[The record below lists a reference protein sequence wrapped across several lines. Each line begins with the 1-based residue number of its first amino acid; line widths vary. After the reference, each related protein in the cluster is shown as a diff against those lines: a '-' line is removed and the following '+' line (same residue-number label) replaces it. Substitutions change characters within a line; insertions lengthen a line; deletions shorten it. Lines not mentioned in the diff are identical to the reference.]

1 MAFKN
6 FSNKTKEF
14 IKKGLALT
22 GLSLG
27 AISIFTTSVEAETLS
42 DNSIPVNDNVSFVAE
57 TTQTEPDLN
66 EVFDTDTID
75 VTVTEDL
82 PDISDAPEEEPVI
95 TSTEEP
101 IPEPVME
108 VAEPSVD
115 VLDGSFMEP
124 EAQGDVE
131 NFVERAYSEI
141 LNRES
146 DADGKK
152 YWVSGINTG
161 KQSGAS
167 IIANFIHSQ
176 EYREMN
182 KSDADYVEDLY
193 KSCLGRTS
201 DPDGKAFWIQQLA
214 SGKTRD
220 EVMAG
225 FINSKEYS
233 QICDVYGIN
242 RGTAE
247 KNGTITYNSGVR
259 TFVENNYNGVL
270 SRHSETEGA
279 EFWSKQIIDKG
290 MTVDAFK
297 ECSICFFHSKEF
309 LEKNY
314 NNEQFVD
321 TLYHTFLRREPDADG
336 KTFWLAKMEI
346 GMTRDEV
353 IDGFVNSKEFGQF
366 IDYCKNGVTFPTHI
380 TEQQHEAY
388 VAEKLA
394 DTDRMIESAK
404 RAREKNDCSITH
416 YDDGDSLSIW

>member
-1 MAFKN
+1 MAFKK

-27 AISIFTTSVEAETLS
+27 AISISTTSVEAETLS
-42 DNSIPVNDNVSFVAE
+42 DNSIPADNNVSSVSE

-75 VTVTEDL
+75 VTITEDL
-82 PDISDAPEEEPVI
+82 PDISDIPEEKPVI
-95 TSTEEP
+95 SSTEEP
-101 IPEPVME
+101 IPESVME
-108 VAEPSVD
+108 VAEPPVD

-146 DADGKK
+146 DADGKN
-152 YWVSGINTG
+152 YWVIGINHG

-193 KSCLGRTS
+193 KSCLGRNS

-225 FINSKEYS
+225 FINSKEYT
-233 QICDVYGIN
+233 QICDVYGIS

-259 TFVENNYNGVL
+259 TFVENNYKGVL

-336 KTFWLAKMEI
+336 KAFWLAKMEI

-353 IDGFVNSKEFGQF
+353 IDGFVNSQEFGQF
-366 IDYCKNGVTFPTHI
+366 IDDCKNDRIYQSNLTAKDI
-380 TEQQHEAY
+380 
-388 VAEKLA
+388 AESALA
-394 DTDRMIESAK
+394 DTQNMIEIS
-404 RAREKNDCSITH
+404 KNYNPNVTVTH
-416 YDDGDSLSIW
+416 GEDGDILEFDF

>member
-1 MAFKN
+1 MKKRVVTYMLLACMAF
-6 FSNKTKEF
+6 SMIGT
-14 IKKGLALT
+14 T
-22 GLSLG
+22 DVSL
-27 AISIFTTSVEAETLS
+27 VKAEGLS
-42 DNSIPVNDNVSFVAE
+42 DNSI
-57 TTQTEPDLN
+57 
-66 EVFDTDTID
+66 
-75 VTVTEDL
+75 TVTDDL
-82 PDISDAPEEEPVI
+82 PDISDVPEEEPVI
-95 TSTEEP
+95 SSTEEP
-101 IPEPVME
+101 IPESVME
-108 VAEPSVD
+108 IAEPPVD
-115 VLDGSFMEP
+115 VLDESLMEP

-146 DADGKK
+146 DADGKN
-152 YWVSGINTG
+152 YWVIGINNG

-193 KSCLGRTS
+193 KSCLGRNS

-259 TFVENNYNGVL
+259 TFVENNYKGVL

-321 TLYHTFLRREPDADG
+321 TLYHTFLRRDPDADG
-336 KTFWLAKMEI
+336 KAFWLAKMEI

-366 IDYCKNGVTFPTHI
+366 IDDCKNDRIYQTNLTAKDI
-380 TEQQHEAY
+380 AEA
-388 VAEKLA
+388 ALA
-394 DTDRMIESAK
+394 DTRQQLQWANENQ
-404 RAREKNDCSITH
+404 EKIDVTVTH
-416 YDDGDSLSIW
+416 GENGDILEFNF

>member
-1 MAFKN
+1 MCYNKFNVQKETHSLFLKRRRDMKKRIVTYMLLTSMAF
-6 FSNKTKEF
+6 SIIGT
-14 IKKGLALT
+14 T
-22 GLSLG
+22 GVSL
-27 AISIFTTSVEAETLS
+27 VKAEGLS
-42 DNSIPVNDNVSFVAE
+42 DNSI
-57 TTQTEPDLN
+57 
-66 EVFDTDTID
+66 D
-75 VTVTEDL
+75 VVEDL
-82 PDISDAPEEEPVI
+82 PNISDIPEEEPI
-95 TSTEEP
+95 S
-101 IPEPVME
+101 EPVME
-108 VAEPSVD
+108 ETEPQID
-115 VLDGSFMEP
+115 VLDGSLMEP
-124 EAQGDVE
+124 ESQGDVE
-131 NFVERAYSEI
+131 NFVERAYTEI

-146 DADGKK
+146 DADGKN
-152 YWVSGINTG
+152 YWVNGINSG

-193 KSCLGRTS
+193 KSCLGRNS

-233 QICDVYGIN
+233 QICDVYGIS

-247 KNGTITYNSGVR
+247 KDGTITYNAGVR
-259 TFVENNYNGVL
+259 MFVENNYKGVL
-270 SRHSETEGA
+270 SRNAETEGA

-297 ECSICFFHSKEF
+297 ECAVSFFHSREF

-321 TLYHTFLRREPDADG
+321 TMYHTFLRRDPDADG

-353 IDGFVNSKEFGQF
+353 IDGFVNSQEFGKF
-366 IDYCKNGVTFPTHI
+366 IDWCKVGSNIPPEKLGELARQSKERDTAKAIKQGNEMAEKDVIVTKNKNGEDFLI
-380 TEQQHEAY
+380 F
-388 VAEKLA
+388 
-394 DTDRMIESAK
+394 DF
-404 RAREKNDCSITH
+404 
-416 YDDGDSLSIW
+416 

>member
-1 MAFKN
+1 MKKRIVTYMLLASMAF
-6 FSNKTKEF
+6 SIIGT
-14 IKKGLALT
+14 T
-22 GLSLG
+22 GVSL
-27 AISIFTTSVEAETLS
+27 VKAEGLS
-42 DNSIPVNDNVSFVAE
+42 DNSI
-57 TTQTEPDLN
+57 
-66 EVFDTDTID
+66 D
-75 VTVTEDL
+75 VTENV
-82 PDISDAPEEEPVI
+82 PNISDIPE
-95 TSTEEP
+95 EEP
-101 IPEPVME
+101 IPESVME
-108 VAEPSVD
+108 ETEPQID
-115 VLDGSFMEP
+115 VLDGSLMEP

-146 DADGKK
+146 DADGKN
-152 YWVSGINTG
+152 YWVNGINSG

-176 EYREMN
+176 EYRERN

-193 KSCLGRTS
+193 KSCLGRNS
-201 DPDGKAFWIQQLA
+201 DPDGKDFWIQQLA

-336 KTFWLAKMEI
+336 KAFWLAKMEI

-366 IDYCKNGVTFPTHI
+366 IDDCKNGRTFSTHI
-380 TEQQHEAY
+380 TDEQHEAY
-388 VAEKLA
+388 VAAKLA
-394 DTDRMIESAK
+394 DTQQQLQWANESQ
-404 RAREKNDCSITH
+404 KNDKATVTH
-416 YDDGDSLSIW
+416 GENGDILEFNF

>member
-1 MAFKN
+1 MCYNKFNVQKETHSLFLKRRRDMKKRIVTYMLLTSMAF
-6 FSNKTKEF
+6 SIIGT
-14 IKKGLALT
+14 T
-22 GLSLG
+22 GVSL
-27 AISIFTTSVEAETLS
+27 VKAEGLS
-42 DNSIPVNDNVSFVAE
+42 DNSI
-57 TTQTEPDLN
+57 
-66 EVFDTDTID
+66 D
-75 VTVTEDL
+75 VVEDL
-82 PDISDAPEEEPVI
+82 PNISDIPEEEPI
-95 TSTEEP
+95 S
-101 IPEPVME
+101 EPVME
-108 VAEPSVD
+108 ETEPQID

-146 DADGKK
+146 DADGKN
-152 YWVSGINTG
+152 YWVIGINNG

-193 KSCLGRTS
+193 KSCLGRGS

-225 FINSKEYS
+225 FINSKEYT
-233 QICDVYGIN
+233 QICDVYGIS

-259 TFVENNYNGVL
+259 TFVENNYKGVL

-336 KTFWLAKMEI
+336 KAFWLAKMEI

-366 IDYCKNGVTFPTHI
+366 IDDCKNDRIYQTNLTAKEI
-380 TEQQHEAY
+380 AEA
-388 VAEKLA
+388 ALA
-394 DTDRMIESAK
+394 DTRQQIEGAN
-404 RAREKNDCSITH
+404 KNAETIDVTVTH
-416 YDDGDSLSIW
+416 GENGDILEFNF